1 MEPQGRNHSTFH
13 LSFSSSSLFSLFSLF
28 FFLFLFLFLSLFF
41 FIIAVENCV
50 QKCGVVFIYRFEG
63 RKNAIYLKPFA
74 AANRWI

>member
-41 FIIAVENCV
+41 FYY
-50 QKCGVVFIYRFEG
+50 CGGELRSEMRRRFYLSVRGEEE
-63 RKNAIYLKPFA
+63 RNISEAICGGK
-74 AANRWI
+74 